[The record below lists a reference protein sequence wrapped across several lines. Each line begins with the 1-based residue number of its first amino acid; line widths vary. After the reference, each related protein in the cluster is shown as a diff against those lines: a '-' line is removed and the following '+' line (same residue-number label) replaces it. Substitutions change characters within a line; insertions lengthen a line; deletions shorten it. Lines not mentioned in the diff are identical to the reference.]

1 MWIKK
6 VFIDGFKGFEKD
18 FSLDLTPDK
27 NIIIGKNGVGKTTIL
42 QAINLVLQQKGVIMF
57 GNGSLS
63 YANYIN
69 NAVLNDSLNKARTQ
83 LRNFSDEDLPKITI
97 AVEFEPDD
105 QLDPKYSDFYGN
117 NYPNLMYENI
127 SEERYG
133 ICFEYKLDNFFES
146 DFENYVESFISEN
159 IESNFEIP
167 FEFYS
172 ATWTTFAG
180 RNYSAA
186 KDPLKS
192 ILIDNDAFTGNPYN
206 MFAQTLYSTM
216 GQIPQLHSRIN
227 FRNESKKVNFPLS
240 GQNEEN
246 YQLLIN
252 PNSVDLERIVD
263 VKDKQK
269 DIYIRDLGSGE
280 ENLIKTKLSLNSK
293 SNLIMIEEPENHLTA
308 EKTREQ
314 LELIKLESKAKQLII
329 TTHNPEIITTLD
341 LRNSLWL
348 STTFNDQAFITKMK
362 ELPSD
367 TIDFFNRRDDLDF
380 LRIITAKRII
390 IVEGAAEYVL
400 MRVFLRNAGY
410 SEEQINSVEVISMVG
425 RYYKPFNDLAGLVH
439 NKLAVITDN
448 DGEDKRIN
456 KIKEDNKK
464 YSNVQIF
471 TPDNLNIWTFEVAM
485 FVKNCIYF
493 MEDPDFKEADIGNSF
508 NKTYTERLEDL
519 VKRHATVGKKLSYM
533 LKDKGRCTELLLR
546 KNKNKKLEV
555 PDYISKSFKWLFD
568 ED

>member
-246 YQLLIN
+246 YQLLI
-252 PNSVDLERIVD
+252 
-263 VKDKQK
+263 
-269 DIYIRDLGSGE
+269 
-280 ENLIKTKLSLNSK
+280 
-293 SNLIMIEEPENHLTA
+293 
-308 EKTREQ
+308 
-314 LELIKLESKAKQLII
+314 EL
-329 TTHNPEIITTLD
+329 
-341 LRNSLWL
+341 LRN
-348 STTFNDQAFITKMK
+348 
-362 ELPSD
+362 
-367 TIDFFNRRDDLDF
+367 
-380 LRIITAKRII
+380 
-390 IVEGAAEYVL
+390 
-400 MRVFLRNAGY
+400 
-410 SEEQINSVEVISMVG
+410 
-425 RYYKPFNDLAGLVH
+425 
-439 NKLAVITDN
+439 
-448 DGEDKRIN
+448 
-456 KIKEDNKK
+456 
-464 YSNVQIF
+464 
-471 TPDNLNIWTFEVAM
+471 
-485 FVKNCIYF
+485 
-493 MEDPDFKEADIGNSF
+493 
-508 NKTYTERLEDL
+508 
-519 VKRHATVGKKLSYM
+519 
-533 LKDKGRCTELLLR
+533 
-546 KNKNKKLEV
+546 
-555 PDYISKSFKWLFD
+555 
-568 ED
+568 